1 MRERV
6 RTVLCDPVIII
17 IIIIVVV
24 VVVAVAVVVVIV
36 AVSDDVDGNLAVSG
50 FVLLSKTSWKGV
62 KNFGRKRSQIGHQ

>member
-6 RTVLCDPVIII
+6 RSVLCDPVIII
-17 IIIIVVV
+17 IIIIV
-24 VVVAVAVVVVIV
+24 VAVVVVIV

>member
-1 MRERV
+1 M
-6 RTVLCDPVIII
+6 CDPVIII

-24 VVVAVAVVVVIV
+24 VVV

>member
-6 RTVLCDPVIII
+6 RSVLCDPVIII

-24 VVVAVAVVVVIV
+24 VAVVVVIV

>member
-1 MRERV
+1 M
-6 RTVLCDPVIII
+6 CDPVIII
-17 IIIIVVV
+17 IIII
-24 VVVAVAVVVVIV
+24 VVVVIV

>member
-6 RTVLCDPVIII
+6 RSVLCDPVIII

-24 VVVAVAVVVVIV
+24 VVV